1 MKRLLLLLCALLLV
15 SLVSSSDLFAASKS
29 REFRIQTMIAIFWQH
44 AFPLPVLYFVP
55 EDTQPIVTGDPGS
68 KVSGDADDY
77 ANGKSFPGPN
87 DQKPEGGKVFGPSL
101 DSGGTSRGT
110 LDKAR

>member
-15 SLVSSSDLFAASKS
+15 SLVSSSDLLAASKS
-29 REFRIQTMIAIFWQH
+29 REFRIQTMLAIFWQH

-55 EDTQPIVTGDPGS
+55 DDAQPIVIGDNPGS

-77 ANGKSFPGPN
+77 ANGKSLPGPN
-87 DQKPEGGKVFGPSL
+87 DQKPDGSRILGPS
-101 DSGGTSRGT
+101 R
-110 LDKAR
+110 